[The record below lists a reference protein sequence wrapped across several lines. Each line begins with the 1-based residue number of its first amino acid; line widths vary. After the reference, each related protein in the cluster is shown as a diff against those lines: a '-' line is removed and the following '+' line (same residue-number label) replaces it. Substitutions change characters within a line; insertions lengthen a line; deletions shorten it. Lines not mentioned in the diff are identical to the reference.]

1 MSSVSVFGLRFC
13 CMRADFPESKIYLQT
28 SNASSRII
36 NSLFYN
42 NSSGKYGGAVS
53 FNSIGTITLTN
64 LTFYSN
70 STDTEGGAIYGQFYS
85 YTVNNSVFYNN
96 TRAGAV
102 TDNITISATLTLNYC
117 YYYNGMSPSPIGFVH
132 IQNSSSPFVS
142 TSSTDSGFLYPAAVI
157 QNEGN
162 DAAAGLSLVTTDLA
176 GNPRKNGTVD
186 IGAYERQ

>member
-1 MSSVSVFGLRFC
+1 MLKYKLTFCRSSGTLCHVDAPRAARNLRGNRVPGQLLFMGKQLLIRYFMSSVSVFGLRFC

-36 NSLFYN
+36 NSLFYS

-85 YTVNNSVFYNN
+85 YTVNHCCPIEI
-96 TRAGAV
+96 AV
-102 TDNITISATLTLNYC
+102 
-117 YYYNGMSPSPIGFVH
+117 
-132 IQNSSSPFVS
+132 
-142 TSSTDSGFLYPAAVI
+142 
-157 QNEGN
+157 
-162 DAAAGLSLVTTDLA
+162 
-176 GNPRKNGTVD
+176 
-186 IGAYERQ
+186 